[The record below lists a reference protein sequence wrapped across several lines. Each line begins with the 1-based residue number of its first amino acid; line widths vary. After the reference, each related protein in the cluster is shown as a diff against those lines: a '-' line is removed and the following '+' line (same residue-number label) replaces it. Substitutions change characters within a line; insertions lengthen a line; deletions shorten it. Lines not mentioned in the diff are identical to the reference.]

1 MFNKGANMSKILKQ
15 AQQMKNNMQKAQ
27 DELKDMRIEVL
38 SNDEMIEIILDGNKN
53 TISLKI
59 NDSLLSEEKD
69 LIEDILISAMN
80 KANKEADLKIKEKM
94 AEATGGMMPNI
105 PGF

>member
-15 AQQMKNNMQKAQ
+15 AQQMKDNMQKAQ